1 MKNDTGR
8 NPIPIIE
15 NRAIEIEGSLTEQIL
30 SGSGPGALRLVRDC
44 KLERDHP
51 PSKIGADAF
60 GTSSQKVSNKLTRI
74 LDGAGYLVTTGHQP
88 ILFLGPM
95 YVLYKVLTT
104 IALAEELEKS
114 TGTPVLPVVWLASD
128 DHDWREV
135 GSTSLLDQSE
145 LIQNISIQPPKGH
158 EERSVGSSLLE
169 KSVLNVINNVDEH
182 LGIHSFSN
190 DYLTFIRDSY
200 KPGISLTKAF
210 ADLLLKVLGERD
222 YAWIDSSA
230 PQVKKA
236 ATGLYT
242 QILEDPTA
250 TLVATDRGGLVLSS
264 AGFEPPII
272 PIEGALPIFYDDG
285 SRRMRL
291 YLKND
296 EITLGRTGNR
306 PEKQTTWQERLAER
320 PEAFSPNVSSRPVL
334 ESYLLPVRATVL
346 GPGEIAY
353 WSQLPPLFD
362 HLNVPCPAIHPRAGW
377 VLLEPKV
384 QRLLNRLGIEP
395 HDVHDGGEKT
405 SASLTQQAHSKP
417 VDEALDELQSTL
429 TLGLDNL
436 ETVVST
442 EIPGL
447 KSAAGKV
454 KKRLFDAVSEF
465 SQNVDREARQR
476 LASELNQ
483 VQRCAINLY
492 PNQIPQER
500 VINPFLYLSKYGPGL
515 IDTLAEQTSQSVA
528 AWLAGANEK
537 R

>member
-1 MKNDTGR
+1 MKNDTAR

-15 NRAIEIEGSLTEQIL
+15 TRAIETKGSLTERIL
-30 SGSGPGALRLVRDC
+30 SGSGPGALPLVRDC
-44 KLERDHP
+44 KFERDHP
-51 PSKIGADAF
+51 PSRIGADAF
-60 GTSSQKVSNKLTRI
+60 GTSNQKVSNKLTRI

-114 TGTPVLPVVWLASD
+114 TGIPVLPVVWLASD

-135 GSTSLLDQSE
+135 GTTSLLDQSE

-158 EERSVGSSLLE
+158 EERSVGSSLLDR
-169 KSVLNVINNVDEH
+169 SVLDVINKVDEH
-182 LGIHSFSN
+182 IGTHMFSD
-190 DYLTFIRDSY
+190 DYLTFIRESY
-200 KPGISLTKAF
+200 KPGLTLTKAF
-210 ADLLLKVLGERD
+210 AGLLLKVLGERD

-242 QILEDPTA
+242 QILKDPAA
-250 TLVATDRGGLVLSS
+250 TLAATDQGGSVLSS
-264 AGFEPPII
+264 AGFEPPIT

-291 YLKND
+291 YLKDD
-296 EITLGRTGNR
+296 EITLGRTGSR
-306 PEKQTTWQERLAER
+306 PEKQTIWQERLAER

-346 GPGEIAY
+346 GPGEVAY

-362 HLNVPCPAIHPRAGW
+362 HLRVPCPAIHPRAGW

-405 SASLTQQAHSKP
+405 SASLTRQAHSKP
-417 VDEALDELQSTL
+417 VDKALDELQTTL

-436 ETVVST
+436 ETVVNT

-447 KSAAGKV
+447 KNAAGKV
-454 KKRLFDAVSEF
+454 KKRLFGAVSEF

-476 LASELNQ
+476 LASELSQ
-483 VQRCAINLY
+483 VQRCATNLH
-492 PNQIPQER
+492 PNQTPQER
-500 VINPFLYLSKYGPGL
+500 VMNPFLYLSRYGPGL
-515 IDTLAEQTSQSVA
+515 VDNLAEQTSQWVA
-528 AWLAGANEK
+528 AWLAGANEN